1 MRQKIQS
8 SPNILMMMI
17 PFRVKFHG
25 IKMVGSAG
33 STSKTGKTA
42 PDIEVTSKVVPK
54 STTKYPKH
62 EPEIGTLLRFGQISR
77 NSNQPCLPVC
87 GDQLGT
93 DGDMQ

>member
-8 SPNILMMMI
+8 STNIVMMMI

-25 IKMVGSAG
+25 IKVVRSAC

-54 STTKYPKH
+54 STTKYPKQNMNQQQLVLCFH
-62 EPEIGTLLRFGQISR
+62 LDKSTEIWIILAAAGMRRSAW
-77 NSNQPCLPVC
+77 N
-87 GDQLGT
+87 
-93 DGDMQ
+93 